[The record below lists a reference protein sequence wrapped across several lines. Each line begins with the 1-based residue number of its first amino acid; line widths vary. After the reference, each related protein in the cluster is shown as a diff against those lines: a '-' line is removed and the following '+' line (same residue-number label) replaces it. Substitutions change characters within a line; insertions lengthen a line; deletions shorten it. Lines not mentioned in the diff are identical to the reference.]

1 MHIGN
6 LILISPA
13 IYLTVAAVVVLLIG
27 VIAAANPKGKLEH
40 YLAAHYLAPAL
51 MVPALVLAGGVIY
64 LSLTYAGIAQSVAIG
79 NEVLRVPAIGLFVTS
94 GGFAQLTVDG
104 FAGILAFVAVA
115 GTLIVMLL
123 SIDHFGE
130 NQIHKAEYYAL
141 LMLATAAATLAAAA
155 SDLIAIYLSIEFLSL
170 VSYVLAAYAKT
181 DRRSGEA
188 GLKYF
193 LYGAACSAIML
204 YGMSILFGVT
214 GGNTSLA
221 AIAKHFNMASPEMG
235 FGAAATGA
243 GWVGVMFV
251 LVGLGFKLALVPFQ
265 FWAPDVY
272 EGAPT
277 PITAFLSVVSKA
289 AGLAVL
295 VRFVMVVA
303 NPASSPASL
312 SWYWTLVVM
321 CALSMLWGNLVAISQ
336 RNIKRMLAYSSIAQ
350 VGYMMVGVLA
360 EMHVFTRA
368 NTQGALVRAN
378 VFGMDGLPWGLQ
390 GVLIFIVAYLLMNLG
405 TFAVVVAVG
414 KRLGSDAIE
423 SYAGLM
429 KRSPFYAV
437 ALTVFFA
444 SLAGIPPTAGF
455 LGKFFV
461 FGSAIKIGVMGHP
474 ELIAL
479 AALGVVNSVISVY
492 YYFNVVRLM
501 FFAPPSPSPLPE
513 GEGKGEGQAIRGTVA
528 VNTAVVVTLVLTL
541 ALLVFAKPLSEIAS
555 SAVYTAQPVMIE
567 RSR

>member
-51 MVPALVLAGGVIY
+51 MVPGLILAGGVIY
-64 LSLTYAGIAQSVAIG
+64 LSLAFTGASQTAAIG
-79 NEVLRVPAIGLFVTS
+79 DVVMKVPAVGLFITS
-94 GGFAQLTVDG
+94 GGFAQLTVDP
-104 FAGILAFVAVA
+104 FAAILAFIAVA

-130 NQIHKAEYYAL
+130 FQIHKAEYYAL
-141 LMLATAAATLAAAA
+141 LMFATAAATLAAAS

-214 GGNTSLA
+214 GGNTSLE
-221 AIAKHFNMASPEMG
+221 AIARGFYTSPSG
-235 FGAAATGA
+235 QLAFGAAQTGA

-303 NPASSPASL
+303 NPASSPAAL
-312 SWYWTLVVM
+312 SWYWILVVM

-336 RNIKRMLAYSSIAQ
+336 RNIKRMMAYSSIAQ
-350 VGYMMVGVLA
+350 VGYMMVGVLS
-360 EMHVFTRA
+360 EMHIFTRA
-368 NTQGALVRAN
+368 NTEGALVRAN
-378 VFGMDGLPWGLQ
+378 VAGMNGLPWGMQ
-390 GVLIFIVAYLLMNLG
+390 GVLIFISAYLLMNLG
-405 TFAVVVAVG
+405 AFAVVVAVG
-414 KRLGSDAIE
+414 KRLGSDSIE

-429 KRSPFYAV
+429 KRSPFYAI

-461 FGSAIKIGVMGHP
+461 FGSAIKIGVLGHP
-474 ELIAL
+474 ELLVL
-479 AALGVVNSVISVY
+479 AGLGVANSVISVY

-501 FFAPPSPSPLPE
+501 FFAPDESRP
-513 GEGKGEGQAIRGTVA
+513 AIRGTFA
-528 VNTAVVVTLVLTL
+528 VNMAVVVTLVLTL
-541 ALLVFAKPLSEIAS
+541 AVLVFAKPVSNIAS
-555 SAVYTAQPVMIE
+555 SAVYASQPVVIDSG
-567 RSR
+567 R

>member
-13 IYLTVAAVVVLLIG
+13 IYLTVAAVIVLLIG
-27 VIAAANPKGKLEH
+27 VVAAANPKGKLEH

-64 LSLTYAGIAQSVAIG
+64 LSLAYVGSSQAALIG
-79 NEVLRVPAIGLFVTS
+79 DVVMKVPAVGLFITS
-94 GGFAQLTVDG
+94 GGFAQLTVDP
-104 FAGILAFVAVA
+104 FAAILSLVAVA

-130 NQIHKAEYYAL
+130 FQAHKAEYYAL
-141 LMLATAAATLAAAA
+141 LMFATAAATLAAAS

-221 AIAKHFNMASPEMG
+221 AIARGFYVGSSGHLP
-235 FGAAATGA
+235 FGAAQTGA

-251 LVGLGFKLALVPFQ
+251 LVGIGFKLALVPFQ

-303 NPASSPASL
+303 NPAGSPASL
-312 SWYWTLVVM
+312 SWYWILVVM

-336 RNIKRMLAYSSIAQ
+336 RNIKRMMAYSSIAQ
-350 VGYMMVGVLA
+350 VGYMMVGVLS
-360 EMHVFTRA
+360 EMHIFTRA
-368 NTQGALVRAN
+368 NTEGALVRAN
-378 VFGMDGLPWGLQ
+378 VFGMNGLPWGMQ
-390 GVLIFIVAYLLMNLG
+390 GVLIFLVAYLLMNLG
-405 TFAVVVAVG
+405 AFAVIVAVG
-414 KRLGSDAIE
+414 KRLGSDNVE
-423 SYAGLM
+423 DYAGLM

-437 ALTVFFA
+437 ALAVFFA

-455 LGKFFV
+455 LGKLFV
-461 FGSAIKIGVMGHP
+461 FGSAVKIGLLGHP
-474 ELIAL
+474 ELLVL
-479 AALGVVNSVISVY
+479 AGLGVANSVISVY

-501 FFAPPSPSPLPE
+501 FFAP
-513 GEGKGEGQAIRGTVA
+513 GESKPAIRGTFA

-541 ALLVFAKPLSEIAS
+541 AFLVFAKPVSNIAS
-555 SAVYTAQPVMIE
+555 SAVYASQPAVSNSASA
-567 RSR
+567 R

>member
-13 IYLTVAAVVVLLIG
+13 IYLTVAAVLILLIG
-27 VIAAANPKGKLEH
+27 VVAERNPKGKVEH
-40 YLAAHYLAPAL
+40 YLSAHYLAPAL
-51 MVPALVLAGGVIY
+51 TFAALVLAGGVIY
-64 LSLTYAGIAQSVAIG
+64 LAIRFG
-79 NEVLRVPAIGLFVTS
+79 VRPESAGLFVTD
-94 GGFAQLTVDG
+94 GGFAQLTVDP
-104 FAGILAFVAVA
+104 FAAILSFVAVA

-130 NQIHKAEYYAL
+130 FQTHKAEYYAL
-141 LMLATAAATLAAAA
+141 LMFATAAATLAAAA

-170 VSYVLAAYAKT
+170 VSYVLAAYSKT

-221 AIAKHFNMASPEMG
+221 AIARNFNVASPNLG
-235 FGAAATGA
+235 FGAATTGA

-251 LVGLGFKLALVPFQ
+251 LVGLGFKVALVPFQ

-277 PITAFLSVVSKA
+277 PVTAFLSVVSKA

-295 VRFVMVVA
+295 IRFITVVA
-303 NPASSPASL
+303 IPTNPASL
-312 SWYWTLVVM
+312 SWYWILIVM
-321 CALSMLWGNLVAISQ
+321 CGLSMLWGNLVALSQ

-360 EMHVFTRA
+360 EMHVFARTNPSLQVSLPPSLQVSLPGGA
-368 NTQGALVRAN
+368 NGALVRAN
-378 VFGMDGLPWGLQ
+378 VFGMDGLPWGMQ
-390 GVLIFIVAYLLMNLG
+390 GVLIFMAAYLLMNLG
-405 TFAVVVAVG
+405 AFAVVVAVG
-414 KRLGSDAIE
+414 KRLGSDSIE
-423 SYAGLM
+423 CYAGLM

-437 ALTVFFA
+437 ALTVFLA

-455 LGKFFV
+455 LGKLFV
-461 FGSAIKIGVMGHP
+461 FGSAVKVGLMGHP

-479 AALGVVNSVISVY
+479 AALGVANSVISVY
-492 YYFNVVRLM
+492 YYFNVVRQM
-501 FFAPPSPSPLPE
+501 FFVP
-513 GEGKGEGQAIRGTVA
+513 GESKPAIQGTLA
-528 VNTAVVVTLVLTL
+528 VNTAIVVTLVLTL
-541 ALLVFAKPLSEIAS
+541 GLLVVAKPVSQVAS
-555 SAVYTAQPVMIE
+555 SAVYYSSQSTVPVGAHVM
-567 RSR
+567 RSK